1 MSDFLESGTRATGLF
16 ALTLRSSTQDGA
28 SSNKTGFGDGSS
40 TKAIPSVDYGPQV
53 NFTMWLLTALA
64 AMFLALRVYCKILR
78 HRGLWWDDHILI
90 ASFVGAPTISV
101 R

>member
-16 ALTLRSSTQDGA
+16 ALALRSTQDGS

-40 TKAIPSVDYGPQV
+40 AKAIPSVDYGPQV

-90 ASFVGAPTISV
+90 ASWVGAPSISV